1 MAYFIKMVQ
10 NCHHWW
16 QNDKKP

>member
-16 QNDKKP
+16 HNDKKT